1 LPSEE
6 AYKTIVKFCL
16 KKQKKIQVPERKRN
30 NTLNESAS
38 LLFLLCSN
46 KKSFKKPSEA
56 AKTII

>member
-1 LPSEE
+1 VCCGFLPSEE
-6 AYKTIVKFCL
+6 AYKTIVKFCF

-46 KKSFKKPSEA
+46 KKKF
-56 AKTII
+56 